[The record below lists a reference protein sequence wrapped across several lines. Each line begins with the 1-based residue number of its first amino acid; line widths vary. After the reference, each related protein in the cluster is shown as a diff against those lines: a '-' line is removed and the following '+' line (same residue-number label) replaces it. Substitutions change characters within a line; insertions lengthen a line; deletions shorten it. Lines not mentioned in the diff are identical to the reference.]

1 MSNLK
6 KYFWDYNFE
15 EDDLQKVLAGE
26 IIKAGHLDR
35 ASLFARILTSARWY
49 EVLHT
54 IGINN
59 LQEAL
64 SESVLRKIKS
74 EDLKNKLRIARGILF
89 K

>member
-1 MSNLK
+1 MDGLK

-15 EDDLQKVLAGE
+15 EEDLQKVLAGE
-26 IIKAGHLDR
+26 ILRAGHLDK
-35 ASLFARILTSARWY
+35 AGLFARILTSAKWY

-64 SESVLRKIKS
+64 SESVLVKIKS
-74 EDLKNKLRIARGILF
+74 EDLKRKLRIARGILF